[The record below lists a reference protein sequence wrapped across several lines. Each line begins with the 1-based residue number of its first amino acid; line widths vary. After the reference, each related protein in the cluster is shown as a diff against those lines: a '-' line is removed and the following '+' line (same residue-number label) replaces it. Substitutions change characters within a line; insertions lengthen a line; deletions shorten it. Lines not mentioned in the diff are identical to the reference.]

1 MKKIIF
7 EHCIQEHLNLIKKL
21 DDDDVLK
28 YKIEQAENCII
39 DTLQRGGK
47 VLLCGNGGSAADAEH
62 IAAEFVGGFCGYTK
76 GLSAMSLTA
85 NSAVVTSLANDFG
98 YESVFEKQI
107 ETLANENDTVI
118 GLTTSGQSENVLRAL
133 KSAKRIGS
141 KTIAFCGVNTAQIEA
156 DTVIAVPSDDTARIQ
171 EMHLFIGHCLA
182 QYTKEHFSKEE
193 ING

>member
-1 MKKIIF
+1 MKNI
-7 EHCIQEHLNLIKKL
+7 L
-21 DDDDVLK
+21 
-28 YKIEQAENCII
+28 AENFIAHRALFETAMQDAAFQKQISCAA
-39 DTLQRGGK
+39 DALVQTLKKGGK
-47 VLLCGNGGSAADAEH
+47 ILLCGNGGSAADAEH

-85 NSAVVTSLANDFG
+85 NSAVVTSLVNDFG

-107 ETLANENDTVI
+107 ETLANEKDIVI

-133 KSAKRIGS
+133 KTAKRIGAG
-141 KTIAFCGVNTAQIEA
+141 TIALCGAHTAQIEA
-156 DTVIAVPSDDTARIQ
+156 DTVIAVPGEDTARIQ

-182 QYTKEHFSKEE
+182 QYAKEHFSKEE